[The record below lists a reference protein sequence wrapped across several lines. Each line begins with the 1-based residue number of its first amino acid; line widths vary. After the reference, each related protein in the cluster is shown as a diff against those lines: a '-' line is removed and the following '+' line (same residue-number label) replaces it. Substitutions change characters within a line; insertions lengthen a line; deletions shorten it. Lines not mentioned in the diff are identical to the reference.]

1 MTITKEQL
9 QYKLAGLDRHDYDAI
24 MELLADRE
32 ERIRVLEAENDRYEQ
47 IESKA
52 LTEAQERIRALEARN
67 TLNSEA
73 LQTQNGRACLAED
86 RERTLQARIE
96 RVRGLAEK
104 MKSRWL
110 VREGEA
116 ILAALDGETKER
128 EQKV

>member
-9 QYKLAGLDRHDYDAI
+9 QYKLAGQDRHDYDAI

-32 ERIRVLEAENDRYEQ
+32 
-47 IESKA
+47 
-52 LTEAQERIRALEARN
+52 ERIRALEARN

-86 RERTLQARIE
+86 RERTAQERIRVLEAQLASEAQAHIVTAGTLQARIE

-110 VREGEA
+110 VREGE
-116 ILAALDGETKER
+116 
-128 EQKV
+128 